1 MRYMKYGELRIN
13 LENLLGVYI
22 KREEVGD
29 KYVDDNSEIVIQSFN
44 FDNSISTTKI
54 LCKFELGKKII
65 NKLAN
70 LLSSE
75 YINIQSVMII
85 KKDFIK
91 VWYSNSKK
99 DCLVEDFNGELIY
112 IGDDRDAL
120 LNIDKELDKD
130 EQNVFTVKWG

>member
-22 KREEVGD
+22 EREEVGD
-29 KYVDDNSEIVIQSFN
+29 KYVNDNSEIVIQSFN

-65 NKLAN
+65 NKVAS

-91 VWYSNSKK
+91 VWYSNSRKN
-99 DCLVEDFNGELIY
+99 CLVEDFNGELIY
-112 IGDDRDAL
+112 ISDDKNDL
-120 LNIDKELDKD
+120 LNIDNELNND
-130 EQNVFTVKWG
+130 EQNVFTVK

>member
-1 MRYMKYGELRIN
+1 MKYVKCGELRIN
-13 LENLLGVYI
+13 LENLLGVYME
-22 KREEVGD
+22 REEVGD

-65 NKLAN
+65 NKVAS

-91 VWYSNSKK
+91 VWYSNSRKN
-99 DCLVEDFNGELIY
+99 CLVEDFNGELIY
-112 IGDDRDAL
+112 ISDDKNDL
-120 LNIDKELDKD
+120 LNIDNELNND
-130 EQNVFTVKWG
+130 EQNVFTVK

>member
-1 MRYMKYGELRIN
+1 MKYVKCGELRIN

-22 KREEVGD
+22 KREEVGN
-29 KYVDDNSEIVIQSFN
+29 KYVDDNSEIVIQSLN
-44 FDNSISTTKI
+44 FDNSVSTTKI

-65 NKLAN
+65 DKVTN

-75 YINIQSVMII
+75 YINIQSVMLI
-85 KKDFIK
+85 KKEFIK

-112 IGDDRDAL
+112 IGDDKNDL
-120 LNIDKELDKD
+120 LNIDKELDND
-130 EQNVFTVKWG
+130 EQNVFTVK

>member
-65 NKLAN
+65 DKVTN

-75 YINIQSVMII
+75 YINIQSVMLI
-85 KKDFIK
+85 KKEFIK
-91 VWYSNSKK
+91 VWYSNSRKN
-99 DCLVEDFNGELIY
+99 CLVEDFNGELIY
-112 IGDDRDAL
+112 ISDDKNDL
-120 LNIDKELDKD
+120 LNIDNELNND
-130 EQNVFTVKWG
+130 EQNVFTVK

>member
-1 MRYMKYGELRIN
+1 MKYVKCGELRIN
-13 LENLLGVYI
+13 LENLLGVYME
-22 KREEVGD
+22 REEVGD
-29 KYVDDNSEIVIQSFN
+29 KYVDDNSEIVIQSLN

-65 NKLAN
+65 NKVAS

-91 VWYSNSKK
+91 VWYSNSRKN
-99 DCLVEDFNGELIY
+99 CLVEDFNGELIY
-112 IGDDRDAL
+112 IGDDKNDL
-120 LNIDKELDKD
+120 LNIDNELNND
-130 EQNVFTVKWG
+130 EQNVFTVK

>member
-1 MRYMKYGELRIN
+1 MKYVKCGELRIN
-13 LENLLGVYI
+13 LENLLGVYME
-22 KREEVGD
+22 REEVGD
-29 KYVDDNSEIVIQSFN
+29 KYVDDNSKIVIQSFN

-65 NKLAN
+65 NKLVN

-85 KKDFIK
+85 KKEFIK

-130 EQNVFTVKWG
+130 EQNVFTVK

>member
-1 MRYMKYGELRIN
+1 MKYVKCGELRIN
-13 LENLLGVYI
+13 LENLLGVYME
-22 KREEVGD
+22 REEVGD
-29 KYVDDNSEIVIQSFN
+29 KYVDDNSDIVIQSFN

-65 NKLAN
+65 NKVAS

-91 VWYSNSKK
+91 VWYSNSRKN
-99 DCLVEDFNGELIY
+99 CLVEDFNGELIY
-112 IGDDRDAL
+112 ISDDKNDL
-120 LNIDKELDKD
+120 LNIDNELNND
-130 EQNVFTVKWG
+130 EQNVFTVK

>member
-91 VWYSNSKK
+91 VWYSNSRKN
-99 DCLVEDFNGELIY
+99 CLVEDFNGELIY
-112 IGDDRDAL
+112 IGDNRDDL

>member
-1 MRYMKYGELRIN
+1 MKYVKCCELRIN
-13 LENLLGVYI
+13 LENLLGVYME
-22 KREEVGD
+22 REEVGD
-29 KYVDDNSEIVIQSFN
+29 KYVDDNSEIVIQSLN

-91 VWYSNSKK
+91 VWYSNSRKN
-99 DCLVEDFNGELIY
+99 CLVEDFNGELIY
-112 IGDDRDAL
+112 ISDDKNDL
-120 LNIDKELDKD
+120 LNIDNELNND
-130 EQNVFTVKWG
+130 EQNVFTVK

>member
-22 KREEVGD
+22 EREEVGD

-91 VWYSNSKK
+91 VWYSNSRKN
-99 DCLVEDFNGELIY
+99 CLVEDFNGELIY
-112 IGDDRDAL
+112 ISDDKNDL
-120 LNIDKELDKD
+120 LNIDNELNND
-130 EQNVFTVKWG
+130 EQNVFTVK

>member
-13 LENLLGVYI
+13 LENLLGIYI

-112 IGDDRDAL
+112 IGNDRDVL

-130 EQNVFTVKWG
+130 EQNVFTVK

>member
-85 KKDFIK
+85 KKEFIK
-91 VWYSNSKK
+91 VWYSNFKK

-130 EQNVFTVKWG
+130 EQNVFTVK

>member
-91 VWYSNSKK
+91 VWYSNSRKN
-99 DCLVEDFNGELIY
+99 CLVEDFNGELIY
-112 IGDDRDAL
+112 ISDDKNDL
-120 LNIDKELDKD
+120 LNIDKELDKNK
-130 EQNVFTVKWG
+130 QNVFTVK

>member
-91 VWYSNSKK
+91 VWYSNSRKN
-99 DCLVEDFNGELIY
+99 CLVEDFNGELIY
-112 IGDDRDAL
+112 ISDNRDDL
-120 LNIDKELDKD
+120 LNIDKELDND
-130 EQNVFTVKWG
+130 EQNVFTVK

>member
-1 MRYMKYGELRIN
+1 MKYVKCGELRIN
-13 LENLLGVYI
+13 LENLLGVYME
-22 KREEVGD
+22 REEVGD

-65 NKLAN
+65 NKVAS

-91 VWYSNSKK
+91 VWYSNSRKN
-99 DCLVEDFNGELIY
+99 CLVEDFNGELIY
-112 IGDDRDAL
+112 ISDDKNDL
-120 LNIDKELDKD
+120 LNIDKELDKNK
-130 EQNVFTVKWG
+130 QNVFTVK

>member
-22 KREEVGD
+22 EREEVGD
-29 KYVDDNSEIVIQSFN
+29 KYVDDNSKIVIQSFN

-85 KKDFIK
+85 KKEFIK

-99 DCLVEDFNGELIY
+99 DCLVEDLNGELIY

-130 EQNVFTVKWG
+130 EQNVFAVK

>member
-1 MRYMKYGELRIN
+1 MKYVKCGELRIN

-22 KREEVGD
+22 EREEVGD

-91 VWYSNSKK
+91 VWYSNSRKN
-99 DCLVEDFNGELIY
+99 CLVEDFNGELIY
-112 IGDDRDAL
+112 ISDDKNDL
-120 LNIDKELDKD
+120 LNIDNELNND
-130 EQNVFTVKWG
+130 EQNVFTVK

>member
-22 KREEVGD
+22 EREEVGD
-29 KYVDDNSEIVIQSFN
+29 KYVNDNSEIVIQSLN

-65 NKLAN
+65 NKAAS

-75 YINIQSVMII
+75 YINIQSVMLI
-85 KKDFIK
+85 KKEFIK

-112 IGDDRDAL
+112 IGDDKSDL
-120 LNIDKELDKD
+120 LNIDKELDND
-130 EQNVFTVKWG
+130 EQNVFTVK

>member
-1 MRYMKYGELRIN
+1 MKYVKCGELRIN
-13 LENLLGVYI
+13 LENLLGVYME
-22 KREEVGD
+22 REEVGD

-130 EQNVFTVKWG
+130 EQNVFAVK

>member
-13 LENLLGVYI
+13 LENLLGIYI

-91 VWYSNSKK
+91 VWYSNSRKN
-99 DCLVEDFNGELIY
+99 CLVEDFNGELIY
-112 IGDDRDAL
+112 ISDDKNDL
-120 LNIDKELDKD
+120 LNIDNELNND
-130 EQNVFTVKWG
+130 EQNVFTVK

>member
-1 MRYMKYGELRIN
+1 MKYVKCGELRIN

-22 KREEVGD
+22 KREEVGN
-29 KYVDDNSEIVIQSFN
+29 KYVDDNSEIVIQSLN

-65 NKLAN
+65 NKVAS

-91 VWYSNSKK
+91 VWYSNSRKN
-99 DCLVEDFNGELIY
+99 CLVEDFNGELIY
-112 IGDDRDAL
+112 ISDDKNDL
-120 LNIDKELDKD
+120 LNIDNELNND
-130 EQNVFTVKWG
+130 EQNVFTVK

>member
-1 MRYMKYGELRIN
+1 
-13 LENLLGVYI
+13 
-22 KREEVGD
+22 
-29 KYVDDNSEIVIQSFN
+29 
-44 FDNSISTTKI
+44 
-54 LCKFELGKKII
+54 II
-65 NKLAN
+65 NKAAN

-75 YINIQSVMII
+75 YINIQSIMII
-85 KKDFIK
+85 KKEFIK

-130 EQNVFTVKWG
+130 EQNVFTVK